1 MLKRRLCEARIEW
14 QLRCAGPLLIADG
27 RYSQPKSD
35 SKDDKGKYPDKV
47 FISHANAAT
56 IERMVRQQPAE
67 ALLALGFYVPGTSLR
82 GPFRAQAERM
92 IRSLLPED
100 VSPPS
105 TACDPFEADD
115 KPLRSCSKRFETYTP
130 SVPYPYA
137 AACPACKLFG
147 CTGTAS
153 RIRFTDADV
162 VDPTPTN
169 KVHSVYRDMIGI
181 DRFSGGVSP
190 RANMRFHALENTR
203 FTTTVEVTNFELW
216 HLGVLAYVFRDFAMG
231 LVPIGGGKTKGFGL
245 VQGEVRRIQ
254 LTYLAGQAQ
263 GRIQHLGSLASP
275 VERQH
280 YGLQQ
285 MAAPACALQQT
296 PSTGLNLYETWTVT
310 DHDAFWGAVAPAFN
324 ALLIPPAEGVSV

>member
-14 QLRCAGPLLIADG
+14 QIECAGPLLIADG
-27 RYSQPKSD
+27 RYTPPKSD
-35 SKDDKGKYPDKV
+35 NREDRGKYPDKV
-47 FISHANAAT
+47 FVSHANAAT
-56 IERMVRQQPAE
+56 IDRIVRRPPPAE
-67 ALLALGFYVPGTSLR
+67 ELLNLGFYVPGTSLR

-100 VSPPS
+100 MPPPA

-115 KPLRSCSKRFETYTP
+115 KPLRSCSHRFEAHPP
-130 SVPYPYA
+130 SVPYA

-153 RIRFTDADV
+153 RIRFTDANI
-162 VDPTPTN
+162 VDPTPTG

-216 HLGVLAYVFRDFAMG
+216 HLGMLAYVFRDFAMG
-231 LVPIGGGKTKGFGL
+231 LVPIGFGKTKGFGL
-245 VQGEVRRIQ
+245 VQGAVQSIQ

-263 GRIQHLGSLASP
+263 GRIQHLGSLASDG
-275 VERQH
+275 ERQH

-285 MAAPACALQQT
+285 MAAPACALQQA
-296 PSTGLNLYETWTVT
+296 PATGFGLYETWTVT

-324 ALLIPPAEGVSV
+324 ALFIPPVEGGSA